1 MVNNVENVQ
10 GREMEMLQEYL
21 NEFGQQIEILS
32 RQMQMIEQRRFES
45 FAAIDTLKELGEDGS
60 DVVLLQLG
68 GGASLR
74 VKVVD
79 PNKVLLNIGS
89 DVIVERQN
97 AEAIEFLQDRATE
110 MEAMV
115 KKLSANIEEIRT
127 QANEV
132 AKRIEMTYR
141 KAQASQA
148 GL

>member
-1 MVNNVENVQ
+1 MVNNVETVQ

-45 FAAIDTLKELGEDGS
+45 FAAIDTLKELGENGS

-74 VKVVD
+74 VKVTD
-79 PNKVLLNIGS
+79 PDRVLLNIGS
-89 DVIVERQN
+89 DVVVERSN
-97 AEAIEFLQDRATE
+97 AEAIDFLQDRTTE
-110 MEAMV
+110 MEAMI
-115 KKLSANIEEIRT
+115 KKLSANINEIRN

-132 AKRIEMTYR
+132 AQRIEMTYR
-141 KAQASQA
+141 KARSSQK
-148 GL
+148 GQ

>member
-10 GREMEMLQEYL
+10 GPELEMLQEYL

-32 RQMQMIEQRRFES
+32 RQVQMIEQRRFES

-60 DVVLLQLG
+60 DTVLLQLG

-79 PNKVLLNIGS
+79 PEKVLLNIGS
-89 DVIVERQN
+89 DVVVERRN
-97 AEAIEFLQDRATE
+97 AEAIDFLQDRNRE
-110 MEAMV
+110 MEAMIA
-115 KKLSANIEEIRT
+115 KLSSNIDEIRK

-132 AKRIEMTYR
+132 ARRIEMAYR
-141 KAQASQA
+141 KAQSPQA
-148 GL
+148 GQ

>member
-32 RQMQMIEQRRFES
+32 RQVQMIEQRRFES
-45 FAAIDTLKELGEDGS
+45 FAAIDTLKELGENGS

-74 VKVVD
+74 VKIVD
-79 PNKVLLNIGS
+79 PDRVLLNIGS
-89 DVIVERQN
+89 DVIVERRN
-97 AEAIEFLQDRATE
+97 AEAIDFLQDRNRE
-110 MEAMV
+110 MEAMI
-115 KKLSANIEEIRT
+115 KKLSANINEIRT

-141 KAQASQA
+141 KAQSSQA
-148 GL
+148 GQ

>member
-10 GREMEMLQEYL
+10 GPELEMLQEYL

-60 DVVLLQLG
+60 DMVLLQLG

-79 PNKVLLNIGS
+79 PDRVLLNIGS
-89 DVIVERQN
+89 DVVVERRN
-97 AEAIEFLQDRATE
+97 TEAIDFLQDRNRE
-110 MEAMV
+110 MEAMIA
-115 KKLSANIEEIRT
+115 KLSSNIDEIRK

-132 AKRIEMTYR
+132 ARRIEMAYR
-141 KAQASQA
+141 KAQPPQA
-148 GL
+148 GQ

>member
-45 FAAIDTLKELGEDGS
+45 FTAIDTLKELGEDGS

>member
-1 MVNNVENVQ
+1 
-10 GREMEMLQEYL
+10 
-21 NEFGQQIEILS
+21 
-32 RQMQMIEQRRFES
+32 
-45 FAAIDTLKELGEDGS
+45 
-60 DVVLLQLG
+60 VVLLQLG

>member
-45 FAAIDTLKELGEDGS
+45 FAAIDTLKEMGENGS

-74 VKVVD
+74 VKIVD
-79 PNKVLLNIGS
+79 PDRVLLNIGS
-89 DVIVERQN
+89 DVIVERRN
-97 AEAIEFLQDRATE
+97 AEAIDFLQDRNRE
-110 MEAMV
+110 MEAMI
-115 KKLSANIEEIRT
+115 KKLSANINEIRT

-141 KAQASQA
+141 KARSSQA
-148 GL
+148 GQ